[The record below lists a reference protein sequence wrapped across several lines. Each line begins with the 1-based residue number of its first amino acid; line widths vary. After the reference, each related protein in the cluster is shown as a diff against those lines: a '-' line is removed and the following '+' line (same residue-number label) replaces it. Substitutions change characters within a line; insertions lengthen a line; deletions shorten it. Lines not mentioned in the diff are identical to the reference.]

1 MENLFLHQKPGQD
14 AEERKYRPMKS
25 QEKCRS
31 LAEAILDINADVM
44 ALSEVGGEESLIT
57 FNEKYLED
65 KYLPSLIQGNSDREI
80 ELGFLVRKNTG
91 YTFEH
96 LTHRNSEIPLDYKS
110 DDPMLQGPWFMSR
123 DIAELRLLKDGEEK
137 LIILNVHLKSRLD
150 VEGLDNESTM
160 RRRAEV
166 ELLIDTFHA
175 IDKKFDHKVPI
186 MLMGDFNGHA
196 RPGGHPEF
204 QRIHD
209 DTDLKD
215 VLEVMNLPKD
225 ERASHVYFDR
235 LKTPIHDQLDYL
247 FIPPSLH
254 PKVKIETS
262 GLYFYKDED
271 GIPYKRPQY
280 PHEGYALPSDH
291 LPIVVDLDWHP

>member
-1 MENLFLHQKPGQD
+1 MENLFLHHKPG
-14 AEERKYRPMKS
+14 EEEENRKYRPLKS

-57 FNEKYLED
+57 FKEKYLED
-65 KYLPSLIQGNSDREI
+65 KYLHSLIQGNSDREI
-80 ELGFLVRKNTG
+80 ELGFLIKKDTG
-91 YTFEH
+91 YSFEH
-96 LTHRNSEIPLDYKS
+96 LTHRNSEIPLNYKS

-160 RRRAEV
+160 RRKAEV
-166 ELLIDTFHA
+166 ELLIDTFQA
-175 IDKKFDHKVPI
+175 IDKKFDSKVPI

-209 DTDLKD
+209 DTELKD
-215 VLEVMNLPKD
+215 VLEVMNLPRD

-235 LKTPIHDQLDYL
+235 LKSPIHDQLDYL
-247 FIPPSLH
+247 FLPTSLQS
-254 PKVKIETS
+254 KVKVETS
-262 GLYFYKDED
+262 GLYYYKDQD
-271 GIPYKRPQY
+271 GIPYKRPQF

-291 LPIVVDLDWHP
+291 LPIVVDLDWKP